1 MSTPKLIT
9 FDVYSALLDIQESLT
24 TVFARALNLTPD
36 QARPHVRDWRARQM
50 ARAAASNSL
59 GTGRTSF
66 RAATRMALDAVLSR
80 GGFDL
85 TDPERYDL
93 VMAWDALKPWP
104 EAQSVLAAI
113 KERGIPVAILSNGD
127 QDMLDA
133 VALQFDPGFDHV
145 LSSETAG
152 WYKPHPSVY
161 ALPREK
167 LGVESQ
173 DTLHVAGG
181 AMDVIGTVSAGLPCL
196 WSNRAGDRLLDPA
209 YAPDRE
215 YASLD
220 GVLAFL
226 SELDGSSV
234 SA

>member
-1 MSTPKLIT
+1 MSAPKLVT
-9 FDVYSALLDIQESLT
+9 FDVYSALLDIEGSLT
-24 TVFARALNLTPD
+24 AVLGQALGLD
-36 QARPHVRDWRARQM
+36 CEQARPHVRDWRARQM

-59 GTGRTSF
+59 GKGRTSF
-66 RAATRMALDAVLSR
+66 RVATRMALDAVLAR
-80 GGFDL
+80 GGFDMAE
-85 TDPERYDL
+85 PERHDL
-93 VMAWDALKPWP
+93 VMAWDTLKPWP
-104 EAQSVLAAI
+104 EAQGVLTAV

-133 VALQFDPGFDHV
+133 VATQFDPGFDHV

-167 LGVESQ
+167 LGIEPQ

-196 WSNRAGDRLLDPA
+196 WSNRTGDRLLDPA
-209 YAPDRE
+209 FAPDFE
-215 YASLD
+215 YASLE
-220 GVLAFL
+220 GVLAVL
-226 SELDGSSV
+226 
-234 SA
+234 